1 MTSRP
6 RAFLADVLVG
16 VAVFVVVI
24 WLLRWVVGMVLWIAS
39 LAAIVF
45 VVVALLALARLVRR
59 G

>member
-6 RAFLADVLVG
+6 RAFLSDVLVG

-24 WLLRWVVGMVLWIAS
+24 WLLRWVVGIVLWLAS
-39 LAAIVF
+39 LTAIVF